1 MVLSEQKANT
11 EAVVSGIS
19 GDARFVSRITLI
31 GLTPGCRLQ
40 VIKNDKNRPV
50 LLYSRDTMIAVNRK
64 ECAHINVSSLE
75 SEYEKID
82 C

>member
-1 MVLSEQKANT
+1 MVLSELKANT

-19 GDARFVSRITLI
+19 GDARFVSRITSI
-31 GLTPGCRLQ
+31 GLTPGRRLQ

-64 ECAHINVSSLE
+64 ECAGIKVTE
-75 SEYEKID
+75 VRK
-82 C
+82 